1 MARIHQPECRGCQY
15 QEVSVKSRSKGFS
28 TTWLRNVGRGILQPL
43 QAGPCPYKQEDI
55 GGALVVQVVLI
66 NSEDQ
71 TDHIQIY
78 PACTVWPRYSRLRY
92 LRHGTW
98 MEQGL
103 GEHLSA
109 SVMRAMAP
117 HLEAP
122 RPSQSHRHGL
132 TARGGLWRTEN
143 SEILFRFDGS

>member
-15 QEVSVKSRSKGFS
+15 QEVSVKSKSRSKGFS
-28 TTWLRNVGRGILQPL
+28 TTWLRHVGRGILQPL

-98 MEQGL
+98 ME
-103 GEHLSA
+103 
-109 SVMRAMAP
+109 
-117 HLEAP
+117 
-122 RPSQSHRHGL
+122 GL
-132 TARGGLWRTEN
+132 TFQLLWGGLWHPIWKHPDRRSHTGTVSLLEVAFG
-143 SEILFRFDGS
+143 EPKIQIFFFPLDGS